1 MLSMLSILFLTSVA
15 LRVWPGALLHSAVQ
29 RYLPY
34 TSCTAC
40 SSEQLA
46 LNVASGALITVSYCA
61 LSVAFVVLFVLCGR
75 LLAWPWRGAALAAAV
90 LFAAWAFT
98 RAVHLLDL
106 WRPVPLLVA
115 DAEVLTAVLALLA
128 AGIVPVLVPQVSRS
142 LRRWRECRR
151 NEGRFLAATEGSVD
165 GFYLLKSVRSEDGEI
180 ADFEFTYLN
189 QNGERLIGL
198 TRQQVVGA
206 HLCVLLPINR
216 TGGFFEDYARV
227 VRTGEPIVHEFSS
240 EPGDEA
246 SRWLRHQVVRLD
258 DGIAITASD
267 ITERKQSEQL
277 AQHRA
282 QHDALTGLPNR
293 NLLTDRLRQA
303 MERADRYHQKVA
315 VFMVDLDAFKQI
327 NDTRGHMAGDLVL
340 VTVAKRLR
348 ESVRATDSVLRIG
361 GDEFLV
367 VMPDVVEEIDIL
379 RSAAKM
385 LAALA
390 RGGPVGFESLELSCS
405 LGIAIYPTLARSAAD
420 LVSRADSA
428 MYQAKFRGGNRY
440 QVCSGE
446 VPQTHSQQRALF
458 PVRPSQERV
467 PPLGAR
473 FSMPPPSESN

>member
-1 MLSMLSILFLTSVA
+1 M
-15 LRVWPGALLHSAVQ
+15 
-29 RYLPY
+29 
-34 TSCTAC
+34 AC
-40 SSEQLA
+40 NAEQLA
-46 LNVASGALITVSYCA
+46 LNVATGVLITVSYCA
-61 LSVAFVVLFVLCGR
+61 LSVAFVVLYALCGR
-75 LLAWPWRGAALAAAV
+75 LLPWPWRGAALAVAV

-106 WRPVPLLVA
+106 WRPVPILVA
-115 DAEVLTAVLALLA
+115 DAEVLTAVLAILA
-128 AGIVPVLVPQVSRS
+128 AAIVAALVPHVSRS

-151 NEGRFLAATEGSVD
+151 NEGRFIAATERSMD
-165 GFYLLKSVRSEDGEI
+165 GFYILRSVRGEDGEI

-189 QNGERLIGL
+189 QNGERLIEFP
-198 TRQQVVGA
+198 RQQVLGA

-227 VRTGEPIVHEFSS
+227 VRTGESIVHEFPSQ
-240 EPGDEA
+240 PGDET

-267 ITERKQSEQL
+267 ITERRRSEQQ
-277 AQHRA
+277 AHHRA

-293 NLLTDRLRQA
+293 SLLNDRLRQA

-327 NDTRGHMAGDLVL
+327 NDTLGHMAGDLVL

-348 ESVRATDSVLRIG
+348 DSVRATDSVLRIG

-367 VMPDVVEEIDIL
+367 VMPDVVEETDIL

-390 RGGPVGFESLELSCS
+390 RGGPPGFESLDLSCS
-405 LGIAIYPTLARSAAD
+405 LGIAIYPTLARSAVD
-420 LVSRADSA
+420 LVTRADSA
-428 MYQAKFRGGNRY
+428 MYQAKFHGGNCY

-446 VPQTHSQQRALF
+446 VPQTYPQAKAPF
-458 PVRPSQERV
+458 PMRRPQKRTPHLS
-467 PPLGAR
+467 GR